1 MSVKVASAGEIK
13 ADIVANDSPS
23 FTPVFEDNLSYQLGW
38 SIAVSGDTLI
48 AGSWDGNYCEW
59 CSEDDEPLP
68 GAARVFIRTSV
79 GSNLDWEQQGDPLI
93 VDDGEGGVY
102 EGYRV
107 AIDGD
112 TALISATKRCQ
123 YCYTAR
129 LFVFERSNGI
139 WNQTKMLHAGEDNRD
154 DGAILRVALEGNT
167 GRLYFSIHS

>member
-1 MSVKVASAGEIK
+1 M
-13 ADIVANDSPS
+13 ANDSPS
-23 FTPVFEDNLSYQLGW
+23 FSSAFEENHSFQLGW

-48 AGSWDGNYCEW
+48 AGSWDGYYCYW
-59 CSEDDEPLP
+59 CSEDDESEPLP
-68 GAARVFIRTSV
+68 GAARVFIRTSAD
-79 GSNLDWEQQGDPLI
+79 SNQDWEQQGDPLI

-123 YCYTAR
+123 YCWAAR

-139 WNQTKMLHAGEDNRD
+139 WNQTKMLHAHEDSRD
-154 DGAILRVALEGNT
+154 DGTILRIALEGNT
-167 GRLYFSIHS
+167 GKSFQEY